1 MSEVKNYSADLQKL
15 FVQFMMTDPQLFTRI
30 MGIVDDRHFDR
41 EVREV
46 VKYIISYSN
55 EYQSMPSSDSGDKF
69 VCDFI
74 SAWNKV
80 MNADRFDIQ

>member
-55 EYQSMPSSDSGDKF
+55 EYQSMPTVEMIKAETGIDPNKF
-69 VCDFI
+69 FCFTI
-74 SAWNKV
+74 NPKK
-80 MNADRFDIQ
+80 